1 MSTINLYRLTINQGI
16 ALTTHM
22 KQSIILRMDM
32 ENSKRVEKLRQQ
44 YRNILRMFS
53 NVGNYDGYFIGK
65 VSLEFNMAADAGK
78 MNENRAHIIK
88 SRENY
93 AELAA
98 SGDFADGYLSIH
110 MYLMKPVSKAAAQS
124 NYGVPNKCSSQ
135 YKSGSQYKF
144 GSQNKSDEVNEYTPN
159 MFFSKDEIFSFVSDT
174 GDSNPIHQGEHPVVP
189 GLLILEKLILEKLI
203 LEKLIPERLI
213 LQTDIRQVGI
223 FDIIR
228 SFVIRFRTPL
238 YADEPVWLVPDKA
251 SGRMDGCRGSD
262 GIELFS
268 CKY

>member
-1 MSTINLYRLTINQGI
+1 M
-16 ALTTHM
+16 TTHM
-22 KQSIILRMDM
+22 KQSIILRMNM
-32 ENSKRVEKLRQQ
+32 ENSKRTEKLRQQ
-44 YRNILRMFS
+44 YRNILRRFS
-53 NVGNYDGYFIGK
+53 NTGNYDGYFIGK

-110 MYLMKPVSKAAAQS
+110 MYLMKPVSKAAAQNNS
-124 NYGVPNKCSSQ
+124 GDQNKHDVPNKC
-135 YKSGSQYKF
+135 
-144 GSQNKSDEVNEYTPN
+144 TPD
-159 MFFSKDEIFSFVSDT
+159 MIFSKSEIFSFVSDT

-189 GLLILEKLILEKLI
+189 GLLILEKLIL
-203 LEKLIPERLI
+203 
-213 LQTDIRQVGI
+213 D
-223 FDIIR
+223 FMH

-251 SGRMDGCRGSD
+251 SGRMDGYRDSD
-262 GIELFS
+262 GVELFS

>member
-1 MSTINLYRLTINQGI
+1 MSTINLYRLTINHGI

-32 ENSKRVEKLRQQ
+32 ENSKRTEKLRQQ
-44 YRNILRMFS
+44 YRNILRRFS
-53 NVGNYDGYFIGK
+53 NTGNYAGYFIGK

-110 MYLMKPVSKAAAQS
+110 MYLMKPVSKVAAQS
-124 NYGVPNKCSSQ
+124 NSGDQNKHDVPNKC
-135 YKSGSQYKF
+135 
-144 GSQNKSDEVNEYTPN
+144 TPD
-159 MFFSKDEIFSFVSDT
+159 MIFSKSEIFSFVSDT

-189 GLLILEKLILEKLI
+189 GLLILEKLIL
-203 LEKLIPERLI
+203 
-213 LQTDIRQVGI
+213 D
-223 FDIIR
+223 FMH

-238 YADEPVWLVPDKA
+238 YADEPVRLVSHKV
-251 SGRMDGCRGSD
+251 SGRMDGYRDSD

>member
-1 MSTINLYRLTINQGI
+1 M
-16 ALTTHM
+16 TTPM

-44 YRNILRMFS
+44 YRNILRRFS
-53 NVGNYDGYFIGK
+53 NTGNYDGYFICK
-65 VSLEFNMAADAGK
+65 VSLEFNPAADAGK
-78 MNENRAHIIK
+78 MSENQAHIIK
-88 SRENY
+88 IRGNY

-98 SGDFADGYLSIH
+98 GGDFADGYLSIH
-110 MYLMKPVSKAAAQS
+110 MYLMKPVSKAVAQ
-124 NYGVPNKCSSQ
+124 NN
-135 YKSGSQYKF
+135 SGD
-144 GSQNKSDEVNEYTPN
+144 QNKYDVQNKYTQD
-159 MFFSKDEIFSFVSDT
+159 MIFSKSEILSFVSDT
-174 GDSNPIHQGEHPVVP
+174 GDFNPIHQGEHPVVP

-223 FDIIR
+223 FDIMR

-238 YADEPVWLVPDKA
+238 YADEPVRLVPHKA
-251 SGRMDGCRGSD
+251 SGRMDGYRGSD

>member
-1 MSTINLYRLTINQGI
+1 
-16 ALTTHM
+16 M
-22 KQSIILRMDM
+22 KQSIILRMNM

-44 YRNILRMFS
+44 YRNILRRFS
-53 NVGNYDGYFIGK
+53 NTGNYDGYFIGK

-110 MYLMKPVSKAAAQS
+110 MYLMKPVSKAVAQNNS
-124 NYGVPNKCSSQ
+124 GDQNKYDVQ
-135 YKSGSQYKF
+135 NKYTPDMIFYKS
-144 GSQNKSDEVNEYTPN
+144 
-159 MFFSKDEIFSFVSDT
+159 EIFSFVSDT

-189 GLLILEKLILEKLI
+189 GLLILEKLIL
-203 LEKLIPERLI
+203 
-213 LQTDIRQVGI
+213 D
-223 FDIIR
+223 FMH

-238 YADEPVWLVPDKA
+238 YADEPVRLVPDKA
-251 SGRMDGCRGSD
+251 SGRMDGYRGSD
-262 GIELFS
+262 GVELFS

>member
-1 MSTINLYRLTINQGI
+1 MSTINLYRLTINHGI
-16 ALTTHM
+16 ALTTPM

-32 ENSKRVEKLRQQ
+32 ENSKRTEKLRQQ
-44 YRNILRMFS
+44 YRNILRRFS
-53 NVGNYDGYFIGK
+53 NTGNYDGYFIGK
-65 VSLEFNMAADAGK
+65 VSLEFNPAADVGK
-78 MNENRAHIIK
+78 MSENQAHIIK

-124 NYGVPNKCSSQ
+124 NSGDQNKHDVPNKC
-135 YKSGSQYKF
+135 
-144 GSQNKSDEVNEYTPN
+144 TPD
-159 MFFSKDEIFSFVSDT
+159 MIFSKSEILSFVSAT

-189 GLLILEKLILEKLI
+189 GLLILEKLILEKPI
-203 LEKLIPERLI
+203 LEKLNLQKLI
-213 LQTDIRQVGI
+213 FQTDIGHIGI
-223 FDIIR
+223 FDLMH
-228 SFVIRFRTPL
+228 SFIIRFRTPL

>member
-1 MSTINLYRLTINQGI
+1 
-16 ALTTHM
+16 M

-32 ENSKRVEKLRQQ
+32 ENSKRTEKLRQQ

-78 MNENRAHIIK
+78 MSENQAHIIK

-98 SGDFADGYLSIH
+98 GGDFADGYLSIH
-110 MYLMKPVSKAAAQS
+110 MYLMKPVSKVAAQNNS
-124 NYGVPNKCSSQ
+124 GDQNKYDVQNKCSSQ
-135 YKSGSQYKF
+135 YKSGSQNKF
-144 GSQNKSDEVNEYTPN
+144 DAVNEYTHD
-159 MFFSKDEIFSFVSDT
+159 MIFSKSEILSFVSDT
-174 GDSNPIHQGEHPVVP
+174 WDFNPIHQGEHPVVP
-189 GLLILEKLILEKLI
+189 GLLILEKLILEKPI
-203 LEKLIPERLI
+203 LEKLN
-213 LQTDIRQVGI
+213 LQTDIGHIGI
-223 FDIIR
+223 FDLIH
-228 SFVIRFRTPL
+228 SFIIRFRTPL
-238 YADEPVWLVPDKA
+238 YADEPVRLVQHKA
-251 SGRMDGCRGSD
+251 SGRMDGYKCSD

>member
-1 MSTINLYRLTINQGI
+1 
-16 ALTTHM
+16 
-22 KQSIILRMDM
+22 
-32 ENSKRVEKLRQQ
+32 
-44 YRNILRMFS
+44 MFS

-65 VSLEFNMAADAGK
+65 VSLEFNPAADAGK
-78 MNENRAHIIK
+78 MSENQAYIIK

-110 MYLMKPVSKAAAQS
+110 MYLMKPVSKAVAQNNS
-124 NYGVPNKCSSQ
+124 GDQNKYDVQNKCTPDMIF
-135 YKSGSQYKF
+135 YKS
-144 GSQNKSDEVNEYTPN
+144 
-159 MFFSKDEIFSFVSDT
+159 EIFSFVSDT
-174 GDSNPIHQGEHPVVP
+174 GDSNQIHQGEHPVVP
-189 GLLILEKLILEKLI
+189 GLLILEKLILN
-203 LEKLIPERLI
+203 KLIPERLI

-238 YADEPVWLVPDKA
+238 YADEPVRLVSHKV
-251 SGRMDGCRGSD
+251 SGRMDGYRDSD
-262 GIELFS
+262 GVELFS

>member
-1 MSTINLYRLTINQGI
+1 
-16 ALTTHM
+16 M

-65 VSLEFNMAADAGK
+65 VSLEFNPAADAGK
-78 MNENRAHIIK
+78 MSENQAHIIK

-110 MYLMKPVSKAAAQS
+110 MYLMKPVSKATAQS
-124 NYGVPNKCSSQ
+124 NYGVQNKRDVPNKCTPDMIF
-135 YKSGSQYKF
+135 YKS
-144 GSQNKSDEVNEYTPN
+144 
-159 MFFSKDEIFSFVSDT
+159 EILSFVSDT

-189 GLLILEKLILEKLI
+189 GLLILEKLIL
-203 LEKLIPERLI
+203 
-213 LQTDIRQVGI
+213 D
-223 FDIIR
+223 FMH

-238 YADEPVWLVPDKA
+238 YADELVRLVPHKA
-251 SGRMDGCRGSD
+251 SGRMDGYRGSD
-262 GIELFS
+262 GVELFS